1 MTNKEF
7 IKKYEEIILDCL
19 ARGNK
24 LTQCLKDLCDVEGI
38 EYNNSI
44 RVLVYRYIDV
54 RKEGILQPIE
64 TKEEVYNEPGE
75 FPTAWD
81 KVNNK
86 YLTLEEYCI
95 KYNIDIKTVK
105 AASLSGAMHKRNY
118 TIRFKNREE
127 LEEIDVIDAIE
138 TTVKK
143 HISPAKSGL
152 KPSCRNKATKDFDR
166 LVYTDVHIGMNVNGS
181 DKNPLYEGKWDKEE
195 LLKRLDLVVE
205 HVLDEQESYTLYID
219 DLGDYLD
226 GLSGYTTRGG
236 HKLPQNMTDNEVF
249 DLGVLFKVKLVEKL
263 LPFYEKIICH
273 SVVNDNHSGVFS
285 SFVNKTVKNILEL
298 KYPKIVEYNILDKFM
313 DHYVAK
319 GNNHAFVLCHGKD
332 AKEMSF
338 GFKPVL
344 DSKQIEKIDGYL
356 KEEGLYN
363 YKFIEFSK
371 GDSHQGIFDETTS
384 NDFFYYTYPA
394 FSEPSNWVKTNFKNT
409 VSGFRFFSFNK
420 NKKAGMHKPFY
431 FSKNK

>member
-7 IKKYEEIILDCL
+7 IKKYEEIILNSL
-19 ARGNK
+19 AKGEK
-24 LTQCLKDLCDVEGI
+24 LTHCLRDLCDLEGI
-38 EYNNSI
+38 EYNNSM
-44 RVLVYRYIDV
+44 RVLVYRYIDI
-54 RKEGILQPIE
+54 RREGTLQPIE

-81 KVNNK
+81 KVNNR
-86 YLTLEEYCI
+86 YLSLEEYCI

-105 AASLSGAMHKRNY
+105 AASLSGAMNRRNY

-127 LEEIDVIDAIE
+127 LNAIDVESAIE
-138 TTVKK
+138 SSVKN
-143 HISPAKSGL
+143 HIKPVETKFNL
-152 KPSCRNKATKDFDR
+152 KTKNKATKDFDR

-195 LLKRLDLVVE
+195 LLRRLDAVVE
-205 HVLDEQESYTLYID
+205 HVLEEQESYVLYID

-226 GLSGYTTRGG
+226 GLSGFTTRGG

-263 LPFYEKIICH
+263 LPYYEKIICH
-273 SVVNDNHSGVFS
+273 SVVNDNHSGIFS

-298 KYPKIVEYNILDKFM
+298 KYPKLVEYHILDRFI
-313 DHYVAK
+313 DYYVV
-319 GNNHAFVLCHGKD
+319 GDNHVFVLCHGKD

-338 GFKPVL
+338 GFKPIL
-344 DSKQIEKIDGYL
+344 DSKQIEKIDNFL
-356 KEEGLYN
+356 KEEDLYDF
-363 YKFIEFSK
+363 KFIEFSK

-384 NDFFYYTYPA
+384 NHFFYYTYPA

-409 VSGFRFFSFNK
+409 ISGFRFFSFNK
-420 NKKAGMHKPFY
+420 DKRAGMHKPFY
-431 FSKNK
+431 FNKK